1 MPEYLPPSS
10 RGRMPAVHTAPIAQW
25 PQQSRPQQ
33 AEMTLAPLDLRQI
46 LAILRRRIWWILA
59 FAVLGGGAAGY
70 LAFTAKPVY
79 QATGTIRLTENRQ
92 RLTSG
97 LTGQTEGRPLLSADP
112 LLSQIAILTSR
123 GVVGGVVD
131 SMPELRLRTEDF
143 PASLVTD
150 FAIEGTPEEADKASA
165 RITLTFDDRTVTA
178 VASGGERASA
188 AYGQPMDIAGIRFAI
203 ASRPASK
210 DGILKVLHR
219 VDAVVSVARG
229 IQAKPR
235 EETNVIDVSY
245 NSTNPELAQN
255 IINDL
260 VQTFKQSSIEDAAQE
275 ARLRRQ
281 FIETQLHENDSLLSE
296 ARLAVSDFRS
306 RQKSFSAREKFTVER
321 SDLTSI
327 QQQQADLESQRR
339 LYSSIV
345 QQLQSG
351 DQRGSLQD
359 LGALISA
366 QGANASPVVM
376 DLYQQLQRLQASR
389 DSLTTGQWARS
400 ASNPDVQ
407 RIDALIASASERLQR
422 TVTLIVGVLD
432 DRRASLSKLQAQN
445 TASLV
450 QIPATDAEE
459 AVLLERQESYR
470 KIADQLRDEYQK
482 ARLSEA
488 AEVGQIDIVDLAT
501 LPKAPV
507 GVPASRKVIFGV
519 LLGVFMGVGIALILE
534 HLNTAIRG
542 RDDVESSLQLPGLAV
557 IPKFDQKSALKR
569 LAKAG
574 ASAHN
579 GNANGNGNGTVRI
592 PGRLAPGSQVSG
604 ALVTVNDVHSPGA
617 EAYRT
622 LRTKLLFSRAAGD
635 LKTLVVTS
643 PFSQDGKSTTAANL
657 ATTFAQHGMR
667 TLLIDCDLRRPTLHD
682 VFRVPREPGL
692 TEMLSGD
699 AMVTGT
705 GRRTNIEGLSLITAG
720 SLPPDPSEIVGSTR
734 MRELLARFAESFDVI
749 VIDSPPVLPVADAS
763 ILATMADG
771 ALLVVRAGATNRKA
785 AQLAVQQLEDV
796 DARVLGVVLNDPKA
810 RVPLY
815 DQYGYSSYYS
825 YGSKG

>member
-1 MPEYLPPSS
+1 MPDYLPPSG
-10 RGRMPAVHTAPIAQW
+10 RGRIPTVHTAPVAQW
-25 PQQSRPQQ
+25 SRSRTE

-46 LAILRRRIWWILA
+46 VAILRRRIWWILA

-123 GVVGGVVD
+123 GVVGAVVD
-131 SMPELRLRTEDF
+131 SMPQLRIRTEDF
-143 PASLVTD
+143 PASLVTG
-150 FAIEGTPEEADKASA
+150 FEIPGTAEEAA
-165 RITLTFDDRTVTA
+165 RVGTSIALTFGDRVVTA

-188 AYGQPMDIAGIRFAI
+188 AYGEPIDMAGVRFAI
-203 ASRPASK
+203 ASQPGSNT
-210 DGILKVLHR
+210 GTLKVLHR
-219 VDAVVSVARG
+219 VDAVVSVAKG

-245 NSTNPELAQN
+245 NSTNPELAQS
-255 IINDL
+255 IINQL
-260 VQTFKQSSIEDAAQE
+260 VQSFKQSSIEDAAQE

-281 FIETQLHENDSLLSE
+281 FIETQLHENDSLLSG
-296 ARLAVSDFRS
+296 ARLAVSQFRS

-321 SDLTSI
+321 SDLAGI
-327 QQQQADLESQRR
+327 QQQQAELESQRR
-339 LYSSIV
+339 LYASIA
-345 QQLQSG
+345 QELGSG
-351 DQRGSLQD
+351 NRAGSLQE
-359 LGALISA
+359 LGALLSA

-400 ASNPDVQ
+400 TTNPDVQ
-407 RIDALIASASERLQR
+407 RIDALIVTASERLQR
-422 TVTLIVGVLD
+422 TVTQIVSVLD
-432 DRRASLSKLQAQN
+432 DRRASLARMQAQN
-445 TASLV
+445 TATLV

-482 ARLSEA
+482 ARLAEA

-501 LPKAPV
+501 LPNSPV
-507 GVPASRKVIFGV
+507 GIPASRKLVFGV
-519 LLGVFMGVGIALILE
+519 LLGVFMGVGIALLLE

-542 RDDVESSLQLPGLAV
+542 RDDVEASLQLPGLAV
-557 IPKFDQKSALKR
+557 IPKFDQKGALKR
-569 LAKAG
+569 VAKSG
-574 ASAHN
+574 SATPN
-579 GNANGNGNGTVRI
+579 GNAAIRI

-604 ALVTVNDVHSPGA
+604 ALVTVNDVHSAGA

-622 LRTKLLFSRAAGD
+622 LRTKLLFSRAAGA
-635 LKTLVVTS
+635 LKSVVVTS

-667 TLLIDCDLRRPTLHD
+667 TLLMDCDLRRPTLHEI
-682 VFRVPREPGL
+682 FRVPREPGL
-692 TEMLSGD
+692 TELLASDG
-699 AMVTGT
+699 MVAGT
-705 GRRTNIEGLSLITAG
+705 GRRTNIEGLSLLTAG
-720 SLPPDPSEIVGSTR
+720 ALPLDPSELVGSTR
-734 MRELLARFAESFDVI
+734 MREMLARFAESFDVI
-749 VIDSPPVLPVADAS
+749 VMDTPPVLPVADAA

-815 DQYGYSSYYS
+815 DQYGYASYYS